1 MQVFGKRALTAGIG
15 MTLLGMG
22 LMTAGSMLMSADTV
36 QARELPPS
44 KKTIFNPPPPDLKG
58 INDLRKHVSRPGRNG
73 NDGRPRPRPRITTPD
88 GTTVDII
95 LFGENGRG
103 RY

>member
-1 MQVFGKRALTAGIG
+1 MQAFGKGALTAAIG
-15 MTLLGMG
+15 AMLLGMG
-22 LMTAGSMLMSADTV
+22 LMTAGGMLMSADTV

-73 NDGRPRPRPRITTPD
+73 NDARPRPRTPV
-88 GTTVDII
+88 TVII
-95 LFGENGRG
+95 ELRK
-103 RY
+103 RVSARD